1 MLDLA
6 TLSFS
11 STVSRAAYFAVFLI
25 LALRQRE
32 KSYLWHWLGAIMASL
47 LGAMMLAKEPTNLT
61 LPMLESMQ
69 IFTLY
74 MASLV
79 LSWSGLRRFYGLH
92 FHIYAIVAVV
102 ILTVTPAL
110 ACLLVPWFGIA
121 KTTVASIYF
130 LCATVVSVMV
140 VVEILIARREDLW
153 SQIVVAVAFGIYA
166 LGFALSAGMLI
177 LTDLQISTE
186 TARVT
191 IIFDQIN
198 SVLVYVGYVAM
209 SGERANLQLRHQADT
224 DALTGLF
231 NRRGIQH
238 ALTRLDLKNPGSTV
252 CVLLGDLDHFKRIN
266 DTLGHEGGDAV
277 LKIFAKRLKNLMR
290 RDDIAVRWGGEEF
303 LVVLTHTTID
313 EAGAFAERL
322 RKHIESEPF
331 VISAQAINVTISI
344 GVAEIERPQETFDK
358 AIGRADDALYQAK
371 HDGRNRVCR

>member
-32 KSYLWHWLGAIMASL
+32 KSYLWHWLGAILASL
-47 LGAMMLAKEPTNLT
+47 SGAMMLAREPTNLT
-61 LPMLESMQ
+61 LPILESMQ

-79 LSWSGLRRFYGLH
+79 LSWSGLRRFYGLG
-92 FHIYAIVAVV
+92 FHAYAIVSVA
-102 ILTVTPAL
+102 ILTVIPAL
-110 ACLLVPWFGIA
+110 ACLLGPWFGVS

-130 LCATVVSVMV
+130 LCATVASIMV
-140 VVEILIARREDLW
+140 VVEILVARREDLW

-166 LGFALSAGMLI
+166 LGFALSAVMLI
-177 LTDLQISTE
+177 FTDLEISTE
-186 TARVT
+186 TARAT

-209 SGERANLQLRHQADT
+209 SGERANLRLRHQADT

-238 ALTRLDLKNPGSTV
+238 ALLKLDSKHPGSTT
-252 CVLLGDLDHFKRIN
+252 CVLLGDLDHFKKIN
-266 DTLGHEGGDAV
+266 DTLGHDGGDAV
-277 LKIFAKRLKNLMR
+277 LKLFAKRLKNLMR
-290 RDDIAVRWGGEEF
+290 GDDIAVRWGGEEF
-303 LVVLTHTTID
+303 LVVLPHTKID
-313 EAGAFAERL
+313 EAAAFAERL

-331 VISAQAINVTISI
+331 VISSQAINVTISI
-344 GVAEIERPQETFDK
+344 GIAEIEQPQETFDK
-358 AIGRADDALYQAK
+358 AVGRADQALYQAK
-371 HDGRNRVCR
+371 HAGRNRISR

>member
-1 MLDLA
+1 MLDLT

-11 STVSRAAYFAVFLI
+11 SVVSRAAYLAVFLI

-32 KSYLWHWLGAIMASL
+32 KPYLWHWLGAILASL
-47 LGAMMLAKEPTNLT
+47 LGAMLLAKEPTNLT
-61 LPMLESMQ
+61 LPTMISMQ

-74 MASLV
+74 MVSIV
-79 LSWSGLRRFYGLH
+79 LSWSGLRYFYGFRFYLPPLLL
-92 FHIYAIVAVV
+92 VA
-102 ILTVTPAL
+102 ILTATPAL
-110 ACLLVPWFGIA
+110 TCLLAPWLGLS
-121 KTTVASIYF
+121 KTAVLIVYF
-130 LCATVVSVMV
+130 LCATGASLMIVA
-140 VVEILIARREDLW
+140 EIIVARREDLW
-153 SQIVVAVAFGIYA
+153 SQVVVAVAFAIYA
-166 LGFALSAGMLI
+166 LGFAFSAGI
-177 LTDLQISTE
+177 LLWTEIEVSTE

-238 ALTRLDLKNPGSTV
+238 ALTKLDLKHPESTV
-252 CVLLGDLDHFKRIN
+252 CVLLGDLDHFKKIN

-303 LVVLTHTTID
+303 LVVLAHTTID

-322 RKHIESEPF
+322 RRHIESEPF
-331 VISAQAINVTISI
+331 VIASHVINVTISI
-344 GVAEIERPQETFDK
+344 GVAEIERPQETFDR

-371 HDGRNRVCR
+371 HNGRNRVCR